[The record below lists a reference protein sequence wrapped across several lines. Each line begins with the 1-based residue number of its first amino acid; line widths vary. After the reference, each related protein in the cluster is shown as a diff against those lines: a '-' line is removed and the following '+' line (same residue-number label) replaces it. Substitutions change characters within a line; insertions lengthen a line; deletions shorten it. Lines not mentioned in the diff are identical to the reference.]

1 MALSDQP
8 VTIRR
13 ELLLTAHAPDRR
25 HARLAMAV
33 VAGSLLSLMAAPFD
47 SVPLAGTST
56 LLPAYAALVLVVDLI
71 AATLLLSQFAVHGT
85 VSVLVLA
92 IGYLSSGLTVV
103 PWVMTFPGVFSET
116 GLLGAGLQTT
126 ATIAAFRRL
135 IFPVAILLYAILQRA
150 GRPPAADSS
159 RTGLLIRSGIGGSFV
174 LTLLVTWLAVAGEQL
189 APPFMTDLRSS
200 TTIFTAVLLTAMAVA
215 LTAAGFLLV
224 QRRWSLLDLWLLVT
238 LAALMTEMILLGWFG
253 DGVRFSLGWWVGRA
267 FGLLSAS
274 IVMLAL
280 LAETTSLQAR
290 LLRSLVAEA
299 QAKDARAT
307 LLEALAA
314 ALAHELNQPLASI
327 VTNADAATRWLDRP
341 EPELEQARQRLRKI
355 AAEGHC
361 AAGIIDS
368 VRSSFTKSQ
377 RRLEPI
383 DPAVLVRE
391 ATGLMRA
398 EAGLAGIKLATDLG
412 GDLPGILGDAVALRQ
427 ALLNLLR
434 NAVEAIGGVEANAR
448 SIRVTCA
455 RNGEDIKIAVVDT
468 GSGLK
473 DADRL
478 FAPFYS
484 TKPQGT
490 GLGLMICRTIVEAH
504 GGRIAAHANLPSG
517 AVFEIVLPGSSKTG
531 THG

>member
-1 MALSDQP
+1 MSDDP
-8 VTIRR
+8 ITIRR
-13 ELLLTAHAPDRR
+13 EFLLTVHPPGRQ

-33 VAGSLLSLMAAPFD
+33 VAGSLLGLLIAAPFGG
-47 SVPLAGTST
+47 VPLAGTAT
-56 LLPAYAALVLVVDLI
+56 LLPAYAAVVLVVDLI
-71 AATLLLSQFAVHGT
+71 AATLLIAQFAVHGT

-92 IGYLSSGLTVV
+92 IGYLLLGLTVV

-135 IFPVAILLYAILQRA
+135 VFPVAILLYAILQRA

-159 RTGLLIRSGIGGSFV
+159 RTGLLIRSGIGGSLV

-224 QRRWSLLDLWLLVT
+224 QRRRSLLDLWLLVT

-341 EPELEQARQRLRKI
+341 GPELEQARQRLRKI

-398 EAGLAGIKLATDLG
+398 EAGLARIKLATDVG

-434 NAVEAIGGVEANAR
+434 NAIEAIGGVEADAR

-455 RNGEDIKIAVVDT
+455 RDGKDIKIAVVDT
-468 GSGLK
+468 GSGLE

-490 GLGLMICRTIVEAH
+490 GLGLMICRTIIEAH
-504 GGRIAAHANLPSG
+504 GGRIAAHANHPSG
-517 AVFEIVLPGSSKTG
+517 AVFEIVLPGSSKEG
-531 THG
+531 TYG